1 MKKRDWCDVLS
12 VAEMLQAYRGT
23 FSTLCQAVIQAGFS
37 QQLLCLL
44 TLNFIVCIHM
54 KYAVQIA
61 HVFIRKSSQPV
72 KLMMKLIWDSS
83 LRHYFTY
90 QGQTYCVNL
99 VDIKSHENVGDMQM
113 FLLMGREDIFQ
124 AYVFNMLC
132 VQLHMMLQSPWAPQS
147 ALCVVH
153 RPTICPPFYPS
164 LAF

>member
-1 MKKRDWCDVLS
+1 MWCIICGWNVTG
-12 VAEMLQAYRGT
+12 LQGDFFHTLPSCDPSWIFTAT
-23 FSTLCQAVIQAGFS
+23 FMSPNP
-37 QQLLCLL
+37 QLYSLY
-44 TLNFIVCIHM
+44 HM